1 MKVNKELMTK
11 ARFERK
17 LISELTVKEFR
28 ELTREMMHNAFRFE
42 EELNPSDMVVGR
54 VWVNNLFS

>member
-42 EELNPSDMVVGR
+42 EEQKYIQTWGYQSQIR
-54 VWVNNLFS
+54 KQI